1 MAAIRGRDTKPELIV
16 RKGLHARGFRFRL
29 HGRDLPGRPDL
40 ILSKYRALIWV
51 HGCFWHGHD
60 CPMFRWPKSRDEFW
74 RAKIGRKRER
84 DAATWAAARTGG
96 WRCGTVWECALKG
109 RGRLPPGQV
118 IDSLACWLSTDAEE
132 ICIEGRW
139 IDNAAHPPA

>member
-1 MAAIRGRDTKPELIV
+1 MAAIRGRDTKPELII

-29 HGRDLPGRPDL
+29 QDRDLPGRPDL
-40 ILSKYRALIWV
+40 IFPKYRALLWV

-60 CPMFRWPKSRDEFW
+60 CPMFHWPKSREEFW
-74 RAKIGRKRER
+74 RAKIGRNQER
-84 DAATWAAARTGG
+84 DAVTWAAARAAG

-118 IDSLACWLSTDAEE
+118 IDSLACWLSSDADKF
-132 ICIEGRW
+132 CIEGQW
-139 IDNAAHPPA
+139 IDNAAYPPA